1 MIGIAIAAATAS
13 GVYFYEG
20 QKSSDETKSQWI
32 ISGPFAINKS
42 QYKLGENFFLT
53 VHGLK
58 PDEAG
63 NILIMQ
69 PNGDVW
75 TTIPFNGSLKSDF
88 SYYNKPDTSSIKKI
102 FKPEDLVGTWQMVF
116 EGVPYKPLSF
126 EIVNEFIP
134 GAEKDIVPLHIKNKT
149 G

>member
-1 MIGIAIAAATAS
+1 MKQKKVIPIVVGIAIAAAISIAI
-13 GVYFYEG
+13 YFYDG
-20 QKSSDETKSQWI
+20 QESSDETKSRWI

-75 TTIPFNGSLKSDF
+75 TTIPFNGSLKS
-88 SYYNKPDTSSIKKI
+88 
-102 FKPEDLVGTWQMVF
+102 
-116 EGVPYKPLSF
+116 
-126 EIVNEFIP
+126 EIGRAHV
-134 GAEKDIVPLHIKNKT
+134 
-149 G
+149 